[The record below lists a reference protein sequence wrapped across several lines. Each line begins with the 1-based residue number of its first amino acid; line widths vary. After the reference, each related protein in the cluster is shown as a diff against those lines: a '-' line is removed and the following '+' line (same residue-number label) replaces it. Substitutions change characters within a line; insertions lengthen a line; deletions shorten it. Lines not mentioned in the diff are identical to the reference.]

1 MKVLVFSIG
10 ADRYGLRLRAIGRVL
25 PVAELK
31 RIPLAPDFVAGLL
44 DLHGEPVPVIDL
56 SRLAG
61 VVPEQVWFDSRIIL
75 VDYPAGDGTMR
86 PLGLLAE
93 HVTGIETIDAAA
105 LADSGV
111 DAAPFLG
118 QVAGGAAG
126 MLQLVELEHLLPP
139 AVRALLFQP
148 AGAAS

>member
-10 ADRYGLRLRAIGRVL
+10 SDRYGLRLRAIARVL
-25 PVAELK
+25 PVVELK
-31 RIPLAPDFVAGLL
+31 QVPLAPAFVAGLM

-61 VVPEQVWFDSRIIL
+61 VIPEQVWFDSRIIL
-75 VDYPAGDGTMR
+75 VDYPAGDGATR

-93 HVTGIETIDAAA
+93 HVIGIETLDDAAF
-105 LADSGV
+105 ADSGV

-118 QVAGGAAG
+118 QVAGGEAG
-126 MLQLVELEHLLPP
+126 MLQLVELDQLLTPE
-139 AVRALLFQP
+139 VRALLFQP
-148 AGAAS
+148 AGAAP

>member
-10 ADRYGLRLRAIGRVL
+10 PDRYGMRLGAIVRVL
-25 PVAELK
+25 PVVELK
-31 RIPLAPDFVAGLL
+31 QLPLAPDFVAGLM

-61 VVPEQVWFDSRIIL
+61 VIPEQLWFDSRIIL
-75 VDYPAGDGTMR
+75 VDYPAGDGAVR
-86 PLGLLAE
+86 QLGLLAE
-93 HVTGIETIDAAA
+93 HVIGIESLDEAA

-111 DAAPFLG
+111 EAAPFLG

-126 MLQLVELEHLLPP
+126 MLQLVEPAELLTLD
-139 AVRALLFQP
+139 VRALLFQP
-148 AGAAS
+148 AGAAP

>member
-10 ADRYGLRLRAIGRVL
+10 PDRYGLRLGAIARVL
-25 PVAELK
+25 PVVDLK
-31 RIPLAPDFVAGLL
+31 HVPLAPDFVAGLL

-61 VVPEQVWFDSRIIL
+61 VIPEQLWFDTRLIL
-75 VDYPAGDGTMR
+75 VDYPAGDGAVR

-93 HVTGIETIDAAA
+93 HVIGIESLDDAA

-111 DAAPFLG
+111 DGAPFLG
-118 QVAGGAAG
+118 QVAAGPAG
-126 MLQLVELEHLLPP
+126 MLQLVELEQLLLPD
-139 AVRALLFQP
+139 VRALLFQP
-148 AGAAS
+148 AGVSP

>member
-10 ADRYGLRLRAIGRVL
+10 PDRYGMRLGAILRVL
-25 PVAELK
+25 PVVELK
-31 RIPLAPDFVAGLL
+31 QLPLAPPFVAGLM

-75 VDYPAGDGTMR
+75 VDYPAGDGALR
-86 PLGLLAE
+86 KLGLLAE
-93 HVTGIETIDAAA
+93 HVIGIESLDDAA

-111 DAAPFLG
+111 EAAPFLG
-118 QVAGGAAG
+118 QVIGSAAG
-126 MLQLVELEHLLPP
+126 MLQLVDPGLLLT
-139 AVRALLFQP
+139 ADVRALLFQP
-148 AGAAS
+148 AGAAQ

>member
-10 ADRYGLRLRAIGRVL
+10 ADRYGLRLSAIARVL
-25 PVAELK
+25 PVVELK
-31 RIPLAPDFVAGLL
+31 HIPLAPDFVAGLL

-75 VDYPAGDGTMR
+75 VHYPAGDGAVR

-93 HVTGIETIDAAA
+93 HVIGIETIDDAA

-118 QVAGGAAG
+118 QVAGGPPG
-126 MLQLVELEHLLPP
+126 MLQLVELDQLLSPG
-139 AVRALLFQP
+139 VRALLFQP
-148 AGAAS
+148 AGVAP

>member
-10 ADRYGLRLRAIGRVL
+10 PDRYGMRLGAIVRVL

-31 RIPLAPDFVAGLL
+31 QLPLAPGFVAGLM

-75 VDYPAGDGTMR
+75 VDYPAGDGALR
-86 PLGLLAE
+86 QLGLLAE
-93 HVTGIETIDAAA
+93 HVTGIETLDDAA

-111 DAAPFLG
+111 EAAPFLG
-118 QVAGGAAG
+118 QVIGGAAG
-126 MLQLVELEHLLPP
+126 MLQLVEPAHLLTDD
-139 AVRALLFQP
+139 VSALLFQP
-148 AGAAS
+148 AVAAQ

>member
-10 ADRYGLRLRAIGRVL
+10 PDRYGLRLRAIGRVL
-25 PVAELK
+25 PVVELK

-61 VVPEQVWFDSRIIL
+61 FVPEQVWFDSRIIL
-75 VDYPAGDGTMR
+75 VDYPAGAGAMR

-93 HVTGIETIDAAA
+93 HVIGIETIDDAA

-118 QVAGGAAG
+118 QVAGGPAG
-126 MLQLVELEHLLPP
+126 MLQLVELEQLLSPD
-139 AVRALLFQP
+139 VRALLFQP
-148 AGAAS
+148 VGVAP